1 MVTLGILLTVFWK
14 LKLRKAV
21 LLMVFTPNSSIVKIW
36 VSLVLAGTYQ
46 REDVPKLYNLQEV
59 VWSILDSLV

>member
-1 MVTLGILLTVFWK
+1 
-14 LKLRKAV
+14 
-21 LLMVFTPNSSIVKIW
+21 MVFTPNSSIVKIW